1 VVGFCSRIV
10 RHSAQAA
17 SLTGNPLV
25 RFGSAGVPHSAAA
38 RSSVAGIARI
48 RALDLDAMEL
58 LFVRRVAMG
67 RETARAVRWA
77 AKENQVCLS
86 AHAPYYI
93 NFNSRDPDKVTA
105 SRERLLAAARV
116 AAECGARN
124 VVFHPAFYHH
134 DPPAAVYERVK
145 AQLTH
150 VAQQVRDEGL
160 DVCLRPETMGKP
172 SQFGALSE
180 TIRLSAEID
189 GVSPCIDFGH
199 LHARSGGGVNT
210 CADFEDVLDCIQES
224 LGREALQDLH
234 IHVQGIAYTRMGEQR
249 HLDLSA
255 ADFRYGELLQVLVA
269 RGVSGTIIC
278 ESPNLEVDALLLK
291 RTYLLYSAQSQS
303 GSEPP
308 VP

>member
-1 VVGFCSRIV
+1 MVGLANRIA
-10 RHSAQAA
+10 RLTSQAA
-17 SLTGNPLV
+17 SLRGDALV
-25 RFGSAGVPHSAAA
+25 LFGTAGIPHSAKA

-48 RALDLDAMEL
+48 RALGLGAMEL

-67 RETARAVRWA
+67 QQTACAVRRA
-77 AKENQVCLS
+77 AEENQVRLS

-93 NFNSRDPDKVTA
+93 NFNSIDPAKVTA

-116 AAECGARN
+116 ASACGARN

-134 DPPAAVYERVK
+134 DPTAAYERVK
-145 AQLTH
+145 AQLIRI
-150 VAQQVRDEGL
+150 ARQVRDEGL

-172 SQFGALSE
+172 SQFGELAE
-180 TIRLSAEID
+180 TVRLSAEIE

-210 CADFEDVLDCIQES
+210 CADFEAVLDCIQES
-224 LGREALQDLH
+224 LGKEALQDMH
-234 IHVQGIAYTRMGEQR
+234 MHVQGIAYTSKGEQR

-255 ADFRYGELLQVLVA
+255 ADFRYEDLLQVLA
-269 RGVSGTIIC
+269 DRGVCGTVIC
-278 ESPNLEVDALLLK
+278 ESPNLEDDALLLR
-291 RTYLLYSAQSQS
+291 RTYLLCTARGESSSKAL
-303 GSEPP
+303 